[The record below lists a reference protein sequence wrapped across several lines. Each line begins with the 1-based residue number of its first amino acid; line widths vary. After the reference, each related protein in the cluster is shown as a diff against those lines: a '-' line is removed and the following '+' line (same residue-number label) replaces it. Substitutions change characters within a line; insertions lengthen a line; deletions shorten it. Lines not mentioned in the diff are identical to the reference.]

1 MMLEEL
7 YLSTRMKDDILLC
20 PVSQSV
26 AREQTVV
33 DPRYCLH
40 SHPLSWDWQ
49 TQDNN
54 RETPHVNTY
63 LFLFS
68 CSGLWSRR
76 EIIYRL
82 LFFMRI
88 CAVPTPSVAGKL
100 NKIICLRLADWLS
113 GIWVCLWRWLKFNLM
128 RGTLPPYPPTTA
140 LLTLLLICSQFLTL
154 ILPCLPCAFIGLS
167 IFIGRR

>member
-82 LFFMRI
+82 LFFLWESAPFPRP
-88 CAVPTPSVAGKL
+88 VWQESLTKSFVL
-100 NKIICLRLADWLS
+100 DWLIGCLES
-113 GIWVCLWRWLKFNLM
+113 ECVFDGDWSLIWWEELSHH
-128 RGTLPPYPPTTA
+128 THPQLPSSHFYSFA
-140 LLTLLLICSQFLTL
+140 LDFSL
-154 ILPCLPCAFIGLS
+154 
-167 IFIGRR
+167 